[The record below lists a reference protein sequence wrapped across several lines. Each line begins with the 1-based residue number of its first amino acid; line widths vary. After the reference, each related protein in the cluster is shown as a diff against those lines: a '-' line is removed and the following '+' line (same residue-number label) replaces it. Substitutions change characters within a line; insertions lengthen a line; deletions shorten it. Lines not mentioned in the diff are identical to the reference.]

1 MLLQMQESIADEYKN
16 SSQKIRVLSEHWLK
30 NHGYCVSCG
39 NILKQYENNKPVADF
54 YCPSCTEDY
63 ELKSSSGSSE
73 KIVDGAYS
81 TMIAKIEKNDLP
93 NFFYMNYEKQSL
105 KVSNLIVIP
114 KQFFTKELIEQRKPL
129 AMTAKRAG
137 WVGCNINLAPIP
149 KSGKLYLVKNSTIV
163 DKQSVIKDF
172 NKTCF
177 LRKPTSLEARGWT
190 LEIMNC
196 IDNLGK
202 TAFDLSDVYQ
212 FEAVLS
218 VKFPQNNNIKAKIR
232 QQLQILR
239 DNQYLEFLGKGRYV
253 LR

>member
-1 MLLQMQESIADEYKN
+1 MLLQMQESIAGDYKSN
-16 SSQKIRVLSEHWLK
+16 SQKIRVLSEHWLK
-30 NHGYCVSCG
+30 QYGYCVSCG
-39 NILKQYENNKPVADF
+39 NVLEQYENNKPVADF

-63 ELKSSSGSSE
+63 ELKSSSGSSQ

-81 TMIAKIEKNDLP
+81 TMIAKIEQNELP

-114 KQFFTKELIEQRKPL
+114 KHFFTKELIEQRKPL
-129 AMTAKRAG
+129 AITAKRAG

-149 KSGKLYLVKNSTIV
+149 KSGKLYLVKHNAV
-163 DKQSVIKDF
+163 VEKQSVIKEF
-172 NKTCF
+172 NKTRF

-196 IDNLGK
+196 LDKLQQTK
-202 TAFDLSDVYQ
+202 FDLADVYQ

-218 VKFPQNNNIKAKIR
+218 VRFPKNNNVRAKIR

-239 DNQYLEFLGKGRYV
+239 DNHYLEFLGRGKYQ
-253 LR
+253 LT